1 MKFFLLLPI
10 LLVPLS
16 LPQDPTV
23 DENSPVSVVSFK
35 WFKDRRIV
43 ESTDNSVTAQR
54 GLNAM
59 DRNNRNLERN
69 RRVNDTAGRT
79 PPDESIEARS
89 AALERIVEESRESK
103 SPPVEGFVYQAK
115 IQNNSTKLV
124 KIVFLEFQFT
134 EKANPKNISRRQ
146 FVCNAKMKPEKRDD
160 LQIFSLIAPG
170 GVVSVG
176 TLKKKTNDEFDQTVI
191 INRVEYD
198 DGTVWQRKGWDFEAV
213 KLTAKPVTGS
223 NKLQPCRGL

>member
-1 MKFFLLLPI
+1 MKVLLLLPI
-10 LLVPLS
+10 LLVPFN

-23 DENSPVSVVSFK
+23 DGNSPVSVLSFR
-35 WFKDRRIV
+35 WFKDRQVV
-43 ESTDNSVTAQR
+43 ESTDTTVTAQR

-69 RRVNDTAGRT
+69 RRVNDTAGRNPT
-79 PPDESIEARS
+79 DESIEARS
-89 AALERIVEESRESK
+89 AALERIVEESRETK
-103 SPPVEGFVYQAK
+103 APRVEGFTYQAK
-115 IQNNSTKLV
+115 IQNNSAKPV

-134 EKANPKNISRRQ
+134 EKANPANVSRRQ
-146 FVCNAKMKPEKRDD
+146 FVCHAKMKPEKRDD

-176 TLKKKTNDEFDQTVI
+176 SLKKKTNDEFQETVL

-198 DGTVWQRKGWDFEAV
+198 DGSVWQRKGWDFEAV
-213 KLTAKPVTGS
+213 KLTVKPVSNS